1 MSGPHAEGIV
11 QVTLTEVS
19 EVKPSEPGVAA
30 SRSGLDTAVRVM
42 PYAAIWIVLLVP
54 TLRTMA
60 RGWRPVGDDASI
72 ALQAW
77 NTFSLHAPLVGQGTG
92 AASGAGGVQTTGD
105 PGPLG
110 FWLLAPFVHID
121 PGQGALMGAALLCG
135 AALSLGLYVL
145 QKSAGPWAA
154 VVFALVVADLAIVS
168 PFPFVDPLWNSSFA
182 FFWFLSFLAVAFAVG
197 LGNLRYLP
205 LLVFIGSVT
214 IDSHLL
220 FLPSAALTLIAAV
233 VCGLLLKRPGGY
245 RWLWWTIGV
254 AAVCWVAPLGQ
265 QLFGSHPNGTALLHS
280 VGLGSGQPIKTV
292 SSMLGLHALARAA
305 SPKAVWASPRPLQPL
320 DSYSDVLHNGT
331 LVFCWLFAALVAVL
345 VLAARHKK
353 TYLLSLSAV
362 TIASAI
368 GLVVLYARVP
378 ADYQL
383 SFGWISLAVW
393 IVGICI
399 WVTLGFAVVTWA
411 RSRFPVRQGFRVSQS
426 AVKTCVLV
434 LMAIAT
440 FGATAVV
447 MFPYGGNGQ
456 RLDFAA
462 MRRVQT
468 EAAIVEKE
476 VPRGEVGIADSYS
489 GLNFLQGIQ
498 YEHGTAYL
506 LRTAGWIPGLPV
518 GADGLLD
525 YPIHSDKPFVVF
537 NEHVTSQTGF
547 RRYDHYSTTEL
558 NPPKN
563 LNNTEKLKNLKKLKS
578 LSPKDLEKLKSLSQK
593 NLDKLKHLSPGDLQ
607 KLKSLSPTQLEKLK
621 NLKKVGALPG

>member
-1 MSGPHAEGIV
+1 M
-11 QVTLTEVS
+11 TLTEAS
-19 EVKPSEPGVAA
+19 EVKPGEPEVAA
-30 SRSGLDTAVRVM
+30 SRSVLDTAVQM
-42 PYAAIWIVLLVP
+42 APYAAIWIVLLVP

-92 AASGAGGVQTTGD
+92 AATGTGGVQTTGD

-121 PGQGALMGAALLCG
+121 PGQGALIGAALLCG

-182 FFWFLSFLAVAFAVG
+182 SFWFLSFLAVAFAVG

-233 VCGLLLKRPGGY
+233 VCGLLLKRPAGY

-280 VGLGSGQPIKTV
+280 VGLGSGRPIKTV

-305 SPKAVWASPRPLQPL
+305 SPKAVWATPRPLQPIA
-320 DSYSDVLHNGT
+320 SYSDVLHNGT
-331 LVFCWLFAALVAVL
+331 LVFCCAFAALVAVL
-345 VLAARHKK
+345 VLASRHKK

-362 TIASAI
+362 TTASAI

-378 ADYQL
+378 ADYKL

-411 RSRFPVRQGFRVSQS
+411 RSRLPVGRGFRVSQS
-426 AVKTCVLV
+426 AVKTCALV

-440 FGATAVV
+440 VGATAVV

-462 MRRVQT
+462 MRRVQS

-476 VPRGEVGIADSYS
+476 VPRGEVGIDVRYS
-489 GLNFLQGIQ
+489 GLNFLQGIED
-498 YEHGTAYL
+498 EHGTAYL
-506 LRTAGWIPGLPV
+506 LRTAGWVPGLPV

-525 YPIHSDKPFVVF
+525 YPIHPDKSFVVF
-537 NEHVTSQTGF
+537 NEHETSLTGF
-547 RRYDHYSTTEL
+547 KRYDHYSPLEL
-558 NPPKN
+558 LPPKN
-563 LNNTEKLKNLKKLKS
+563 LKNLKKLNYLEKLKNLKN
-578 LSPKDLEKLKSLSQK
+578 LSPKDLEKLK
-593 NLDKLKHLSPGDLQ
+593 
-607 KLKSLSPTQLEKLK
+607 
-621 NLKKVGALPG
+621 NLKKKGALPG